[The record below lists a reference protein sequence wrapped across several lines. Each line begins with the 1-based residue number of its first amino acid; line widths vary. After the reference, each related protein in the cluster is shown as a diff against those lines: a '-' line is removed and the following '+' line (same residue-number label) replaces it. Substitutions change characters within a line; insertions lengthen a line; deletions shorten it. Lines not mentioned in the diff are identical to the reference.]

1 MPKGPNGQKRPA
13 DAIGCAVMVGKIAT
27 GEIEEAPIVPRGA
40 TGGRARAEALS
51 PSKRSEIASLAATT
65 RWHLMKE
72 DDDMQTA
79 KNETGARGPQ
89 AVCMYPNNGLG
100 EQKKDLSEA
109 FSGFEMLRQR
119 FKK

>member
-13 DAIGCAVMVGKIAT
+13 DAIGCAIAVGRIAT
-27 GEIEEAPIVPRGA
+27 GEIEETAIELRGSI
-40 TGGRARAEALS
+40 GGKARADALS
-51 PSKRSEIASLAATT
+51 PSKRSEIASLAASK
-65 RWHLMKE
+65 RWQKE
-72 DDDMQTA
+72 GRMEMQTA
-79 KNETGARGPQ
+79 NNETGARGRQ

-100 EQKKDLSEA
+100 DQKKEFSEA

>member
-13 DAIGCAVMVGKIAT
+13 DVIGAANLVARIAT
-27 GEIEEAPIVPRGA
+27 GEIKDTSREPQGSA
-40 TGGRARAEALS
+40 GGRARAAMLS
-51 PSKRSEIASLAATT
+51 PSKRSEIASFAARE
-65 RWHLMKE
+65 RWQEKE
-72 DDDMQTA
+72 KESDMQTA
-79 KNETGARGPQ
+79 KNETGARGRQ

-100 EQKKDLSEA
+100 DQKKEFSDA

>member
-13 DAIGCAVMVGKIAT
+13 DAIGCAVAVGKIAT
-27 GEIEEAPIVPRGA
+27 GENEDTSNEPKGSA
-40 TGGRARAEALS
+40 GGRARAETLS
-51 PSKRSEIASLAATT
+51 PSKRSEIASLAAKN
-65 RWHLMKE
+65 RWQGKE
-72 DDDMQTA
+72 KERNMLTA
-79 KNETGARGPQ
+79 KNETGARGRQ

-100 EQKKDLSEA
+100 DQKKEFSDA